1 MDPTTN
7 LTNPINPKLEEIT
20 INTPNSNK
28 VPEAEFPT
36 ESQQEIPVNISCWF
50 GPNPLIN
57 ASGCMC
63 ATRKMLDELKA
74 GDPAG
79 ICTKSCTP
87 EPRMGNPEPR
97 YWEHEEGIM
106 TLNSMGLPNLGVDY
120 YLDYFKTRD
129 NEYDG
134 WRCMSLAVLGP
145 LDDITQMLKKIIHP
159 GSPVDAIEFNLSC
172 PNLEGKEILAYDKSA
187 LKKILADLESECQFL
202 IARAHANA
210 DELSINGHGTYTPP
224 QFGIKLPP
232 YWQMSDYREIAQ
244 MINPMMFSFIH
255 TINSV
260 PNALVIDFDREET
273 VIHPKLGFG
282 GLGGEIIKPIALANV
297 RGFYLAFQELG
308 SQWNK
313 IRIIG
318 CGGVSHGQDVFEM
331 ILAGA
336 DAVSVGSQLMIEG
349 AGCINRINEELI
361 DIMRRKGYHSIDDFR
376 GRLKVRAADTD

>member
-1 MDPTTN
+1 MSNINHLSEVIVTDTTY
-7 LTNPINPKLEEIT
+7 TDISISETKTQSIT
-20 INTPNSNK
+20 PD
-28 VPEAEFPT
+28 
-36 ESQQEIPVNISCWF
+36 ISTWI
-50 GPNPLIN
+50 GHSPLIN

-63 ATRKMLDELKA
+63 ATNNMLDELKA

-79 ICTKSCTP
+79 ICTKSCTLD
-87 EPRMGNPEPR
+87 PRMGNPEPR
-97 YWEHEEGIM
+97 YWEHEDGMM

-145 LDDITQMLKKIIHP
+145 LDDMTRMLKKIIQP
-159 GSPVDAIEFNLSC
+159 GSPIDAVEFNLSC
-172 PNLEGKEILAYDKSA
+172 PNLEGKEILAYDKPA
-187 LKKILADLESECQFL
+187 LKKILADLEGECQFL

-210 DELSINGHGTYTPP
+210 YELDIDANGSYTPP

-232 YWQMSDYREIAQ
+232 YWQVSDYREIAQ

-260 PNALVIDFDREET
+260 PNALVIDYDREET

-308 SQWNK
+308 GTWKNIK
-313 IRIIG
+313 IIG

-349 AGCINRINEELI
+349 AGCIARINEELT
-361 DIMRRKGYHSIDDFR
+361 DIMHRKGYHSLDDFR

>member
-1 MDPTTN
+1 MDDIMSMTID
-7 LTNPINPKLEEIT
+7 LTDTEPMPEI
-20 INTPNSNK
+20 K
-28 VPEAEFPT
+28 H
-36 ESQQEIPVNISCWF
+36 ESLINISSWF
-50 GPNPLIN
+50 GKTPLIN
-57 ASGCMC
+57 ASGCLC
-63 ATRKMLDELKA
+63 ATNKMLDELKT

-79 ICTKSCTP
+79 ICTKSCTL
-87 EPRMGNPEPR
+87 EPRPGNPEPR
-97 YWEHEEGIM
+97 YWEHEEGMM

-145 LDDITQMLKKIIHP
+145 MEDTYQMLAKIIRP
-159 GSPVDAIEFNLSC
+159 GVPVDAIEFNLSC
-172 PNLEGKEILAYDKSA
+172 PNLEGKEILAYDKPA
-187 LKKILADLESECQFL
+187 LKKILADLEAECQFL
-202 IARAHANA
+202 IARAHAKA
-210 DELSINGHGTYTPP
+210 YESDIDANGSYTPP

-232 YWQMSDYREIAQ
+232 YWQLQDYREIAK

-260 PNALVIDFDREET
+260 PNALVIDADREET
-273 VIHPKLGFG
+273 VIHPKQGFG

-308 SQWNK
+308 HPWKK
-313 IRIIG
+313 IKIIG

-349 AGCINRINEELI
+349 AGCIARINEELI
-361 DIMRRKGYHSIDDFR
+361 EILRRKGYHSLDEFR
-376 GRLKVRAADTD
+376 GRLKVCAAATN